1 MSFKKFDFVGK
12 SRFFYILSIAITI
25 LGLVFL
31 LTRGLNY
38 GVDFQSGSNVDIA
51 LSKML
56 TTEQIDTVLEEAG
69 IGEDAS
75 ITPGNDRVNI
85 RFREVLTE
93 DQDMKMRTGIEKL
106 DEKATFEVN
115 TVDPEMAKELGRNA
129 IYAVLIS
136 CIGIIIYVSIR
147 FEWRFAIA
155 AIVALLHDAF
165 VVISIFSILG
175 LEVDLTFI
183 IAVLTII
190 GYSINDTIVIFDRI
204 RENLRFAKIKRY
216 SDLKDLV
223 NKSLSQTLGR
233 SIYTALSVFIAAFF
247 ILLLGGESIQ
257 MFSLAICIG
266 LLFGAYSSIFIASP
280 LWLLLKGRNVSNKP
294 NSPKPSKDK
303 IEI

>member
-1 MSFKKFDFVGK
+1 MSFKNFDFVGK

-38 GVDFQSGSNVDIA
+38 GVDFQSGSNVDIS
-51 LSKML
+51 LSKPL
-56 TTEQIDTVLEEAG
+56 TTEQINTVLDDAG

-85 RFREVLTE
+85 RFSEVLTE
-93 DQDMKMRTGIEKL
+93 DQDLKLRSGIEKL
-106 DEKATFEVN
+106 DNKATFEIN
-115 TVDPEMAKELGRNA
+115 TVDPEMANELGRNA
-129 IYAVLIS
+129 IYAVLLS

-204 RENLRFAKIKRY
+204 RENLRFAKIKRV

-223 NKSLSQTLGR
+223 NKSLSQTIGR

-247 ILLLGGESIQ
+247 MLLLGGESIQ

-266 LLFGAYSSIFIASP
+266 LAFGAYSSIFIASP

>member
-1 MSFKKFDFVGK
+1 VSFKNFDFVGK
-12 SRFFYILSIAITI
+12 SKIFYVVSIVITI

-38 GVDFQSGSNVDIA
+38 GVDFQSGSNVDIS
-51 LSKML
+51 LSKPL
-56 TTEQIDTVLEEAG
+56 TTEQINTVLEDAG

-75 ITPGNDRVNI
+75 VTPGNDRVNI
-85 RFREVLTE
+85 RFSEVLTE
-93 DQDMKMRTGIEKL
+93 DQDLKLRSGIEKL
-106 DEKATFEVN
+106 DEKATFEIN

-204 RENLRFAKIKRY
+204 RENLRFTKIKRV

-223 NKSLSQTLGR
+223 NKSLSQTIGR

-247 ILLLGGESIQ
+247 MLLLGGESIQ

-266 LLFGAYSSIFIASP
+266 LAFGAYSSIFIASP

>member
-1 MSFKKFDFVGK
+1 MSFKNFDFVGK

-38 GVDFQSGSNVDIA
+38 GVDFQSGSNVDIS
-51 LSKML
+51 LSKPL
-56 TTEQIDTVLEEAG
+56 TTEQINTVLDDAG

-85 RFREVLTE
+85 RFSKVLTE
-93 DQDMKMRTGIEKL
+93 DQDLKLRSGIEKL
-106 DEKATFEVN
+106 DEAATFEIN

-204 RENLRFAKIKRY
+204 RENLRFAKIKRV

-223 NKSLSQTLGR
+223 NKSLSQTIGR

-266 LLFGAYSSIFIASP
+266 LAFGAYSSIFIASP
-280 LWLLLKGRNVSNKP
+280 LWLLLKGRNISNKP